1 MQEKDAR
8 KAMPPAAFCPATA
21 DTVTSKLKPPLTREV
36 SKPKAMGPRKGLPVW
51 GEEEQRSGRGVVIF
65 TAPMDAE
72 FVTTKGVALRATEL
86 E

>member
-1 MQEKDAR
+1 MMNDIF
-8 KAMPPAAFCPATA
+8 PAGIY
-21 DTVTSKLKPPLTREV
+21 R
-36 SKPKAMGPRKGLPVW
+36 GPRKGLPLW
-51 GEEEQRSGRGVVIF
+51 GEEEQRSERGVVIF